1 MEIIKSSLYFL
12 EKRRWEEELQQ
23 IKMAPSPSSIKKKV
37 DVRYSQTNLVTL
49 FCLIRKG
56 DPTHTTTGCGAHE
69 DEKQLLT
76 SIAGV
81 LSEVSHISV
90 ICTIFENRRKGF
102 TH

>member
-1 MEIIKSSLYFL
+1 MEIIKSSLHFL

-23 IKMAPSPSSIKKKV
+23 RKMAPSPSSIKKKKI
-37 DVRYSQTNLVTL
+37 DVRYSHTSLVIL

-56 DPTHTTTGCGAHE
+56 DPTRTTKGCGAHD

-81 LSEVSHISV
+81 LSRSFSY
-90 ICTIFENRRKGF
+90 
-102 TH
+102 